1 LSFGKISDGTSNTIM
16 AVEASDATAVIWT
29 KPDDF
34 VPRADNPLQGLTG
47 MRPGG
52 FLAALCDGSVRFI
65 AATIDKNTLKA
76 LFTCGGGEAFGDY

>member
-1 LSFGKISDGTSNTIM
+1 M
-16 AVEASDATAVIWT
+16 RAAVIWT

-34 VPRADNPLQGLTG
+34 VPAADNPLQGLIG

-76 LFTCGGGEAFGDY
+76 LFTRSGGEVVGLD